1 MKAALKWAGL
11 VVVCLV
17 VVVIAALLI
26 IPAFVDVKQ
35 FKAPLEEYLG
45 KVSGRP
51 VSVGD
56 DVRLSLFPWAGVFFS
71 DLRLGN
77 TPGFVEKELVR

>member
-1 MKAALKWAGL
+1 MKTTLKWAGL

-35 FKAPLEEYLG
+35 FKAPLEKYL
-45 KVSGRP
+45 SADERP
-51 VSVGD
+51 
-56 DVRLSLFPWAGVFFS
+56 AGV
-71 DLRLGN
+71 RG
-77 TPGFVEKELVR
+77 R